1 MSVAKTG
8 AIPNSYRQIHIAV
21 DDFDKELDGKFQLAI
36 LLCSAY
42 STIRSEIPML
52 KNNDI
57 IQTELEDNNIK
68 RLYDF
73 VLKKESL
80 RNDILQQ
87 ICKNIFEKSFY
98 FY

>member
-1 MSVAKTG
+1 MRTINIG
-8 AIPNSYRQIHIAV
+8 QLYYRKSKKERPLH
-21 DDFDKELDGKFQLAI
+21 FDKELDGKFQLAI

>member
-1 MSVAKTG
+1 
-8 AIPNSYRQIHIAV
+8 
-21 DDFDKELDGKFQLAI
+21 
-36 LLCSAY
+36 
-42 STIRSEIPML
+42 ML

>member
-1 MSVAKTG
+1 MTEEPGNENNKYWATILQKRAKKERPLLWT
-8 AIPNSYRQIHIAV
+8 
-21 DDFDKELDGKFQLAI
+21 KELDGKFQLAI

-57 IQTELEDNNIK
+57 VQTELEDNNIK

-73 VLKKESL
+73 VLKRKL
-80 RNDILQQ
+80 
-87 ICKNIFEKSFY
+87 EK
-98 FY
+98 

>member
-1 MSVAKTG
+1 
-8 AIPNSYRQIHIAV
+8 
-21 DDFDKELDGKFQLAI
+21 
-36 LLCSAY
+36 
-42 STIRSEIPML
+42 ML

-87 ICKNIFEKSFY
+87 ICKNIFEKEFY
-98 FY
+98 FTNIFLDIWHKKTMKNY